1 MFPLL
6 YVQVR
11 GWNRLFA
18 NGSRCVWRGNRSICH
33 QPFLLPSG
41 PIWDW
46 HPGMRSHHN
55 WWMSDWCYEWGIY
68 ALKGNKQSKV
78 NDAAYCSVM
87 NEARVG
93 VGQLNSIYQNTESMH
108 RQHHFVFASM
118 WVITSVP
125 HPEPYL
131 SVSKQ
136 SEAKSSL
143 WLQRPCLSCKA
154 TCRCCSEGLKSSVL
168 THATLKSVKKKVSV
182 VSNDCNQKSKS
193 YTCETNELCRCI
205 HFLPAPVCKM
215 TSAANAR
222 RFVTFHPPL

>member
-78 NDAAYCSVM
+78 NDAAYCSGM

-154 TCRCCSEGLKSSVL
+154 TCRRCSEGLSFNTRHVKIGEK
-168 THATLKSVKKKVSV
+168 KSVCGFKWLQPEEQELHMWNKWTVSV
-182 VSNDCNQKSKS
+182 HSLFTSTSLQDDIS
-193 YTCETNELCRCI
+193 
-205 HFLPAPVCKM
+205 CKC
-215 TSAANAR
+215 
-222 RFVTFHPPL
+222 